1 MMPAKDGSKPKRR
14 LRPKIGDLLEFQ
26 TAKGL
31 GYAQYTHRFDDKFY
45 RDLIRVIEGLFDERP
60 ADLEALAAR
69 PTLFWVYFPV
79 ASEAWRGT
87 LTLLGPVAIPP
98 EAREKPA
105 MRSTLGV
112 GHAPPPETWR
122 IVDATGRHRI
132 TAFPPGFWQLSDE
145 RLTFGPS
152 LIEDIEM
159 QVRPEDRPL
168 RELAERA
175 KSGSTT

>member
-1 MMPAKDGSKPKRR
+1 MPAKDGSKPKRR

-87 LTLLGPVAIPP
+87 LTLLGPVTIPP

-105 MRSTLGV
+105 MRSTLGE
-112 GHAPPPETWR
+112 AM
-122 IVDATGRHRI
+122 RHR
-132 TAFPPGFWQLSDE
+132 PGPGASSMPRDG
-145 RLTFGPS
+145 TGS
-152 LIEDIEM
+152 
-159 QVRPEDRPL
+159 RPFRRASGNY
-168 RELAERA
+168 RE
-175 KSGSTT
+175 SGSPSARA

>member
-60 ADLEALAAR
+60 ADLEALATR

-79 ASEAWRGT
+79 ASALADGCVV
-87 LTLLGPVAIPP
+87 GSAIVRRIA
-98 EAREKPA
+98 EIGN
-105 MRSTLGV
+105 RSSLPSAV
-112 GHAPPPETWR
+112 G
-122 IVDATGRHRI
+122 
-132 TAFPPGFWQLSDE
+132 
-145 RLTFGPS
+145 RLTRK
-152 LIEDIEM
+152 LTA
-159 QVRPEDRPL
+159 PL
-168 RELAERA
+168 R
-175 KSGSTT
+175 

>member
-1 MMPAKDGSKPKRR
+1 MPAKDSAKPKRR
-14 LRPKIGDLLEFQ
+14 LRPKIGDLLEFK
-26 TAKGL
+26 TARGL
-31 GYAQYTHRFDDKFY
+31 GYAQYTHRFEDKFY

-60 ADLEALAAR
+60 ADLDTLAAR

-98 EAREKPA
+98 EAREKPV
-105 MRSTLGV
+105 MRSTLGE

-132 TAFPPGFWQLSDE
+132 TEFPPGFWQLSIE

-152 LIEDIEM
+152 LIEDIEE
-159 QVRPEDRPL
+159 QERPEYRPL
-168 RELAERA
+168 RELADRA
-175 KSGSTT
+175 TREKMK